1 MCFGHLWQIGRWQL
15 AGAGDSCSSAWHTD
29 IQCRQTDWL
38 MCPWAGIDTSDD
50 NSRQAKNLLFQ
61 CFIPGLHIVWTI
73 CFLECYVER
82 FEGDVAKGKS
92 GIAFPW
98 NAVQSEV
105 SIFICKG
112 KRTVASLYPYENMLD
127 GCWICRVQ
135 YDSFDDLSHSR
146 CDGEEKQTDD
156 MCCDFSHSLLFDV
169 CKVYIFIL

>member
-1 MCFGHLWQIGRWQL
+1 MTRNYRISKCFTWEIAICILMEMNGRKSRCSAAWGYTIEQSKQL
-15 AGAGDSCSSAWHTD
+15 T
-29 IQCRQTDWL
+29 L
-38 MCPWAGIDTSDD
+38 FYYYPELTS
-50 NSRQAKNLLFQ
+50 
-61 CFIPGLHIVWTI
+61 GLHIVWAI
-73 CFLECYVER
+73 CFLECCVER

-146 CDGEEKQTDD
+146 CDGEEKQIGD
-156 MCCDFSHSLLFDV
+156 MCYDFSHSLLFDV